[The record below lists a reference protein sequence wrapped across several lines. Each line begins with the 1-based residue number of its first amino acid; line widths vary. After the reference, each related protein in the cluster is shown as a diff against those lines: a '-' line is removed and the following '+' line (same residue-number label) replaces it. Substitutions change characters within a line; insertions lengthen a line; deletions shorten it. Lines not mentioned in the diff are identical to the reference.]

1 MAAASGATGT
11 TIHCGAISSRFGMAG
26 CVGWPSSAAHCSI
39 VAPVVGSCLLPH
51 RSRIPPFSCMRVIG
65 AQCLPSACSRA
76 SLSNHISLFTSYVRV
91 IPRALHGRRFATIL
105 DIVGLPPSSLPAT
118 AIDSVSQWSALS
130 GGLRTGPRR
139 TLLHHVTPDG
149 RGKIRDGD
157 WQLYTQNAS
166 QPGGFFSL
174 CNPAVD
180 GWSGTPTL
188 TAPHGVTESPP
199 DGPAACGDSPCL
211 YNVSVGADAAERHNV
226 ASAHPEVVAR
236 LSAHLR
242 AAACPTCDVDYVS
255 ATP

>member
-1 MAAASGATGT
+1 M
-11 TIHCGAISSRFGMAG
+11 
-26 CVGWPSSAAHCSI
+26 
-39 VAPVVGSCLLPH
+39 
-51 RSRIPPFSCMRVIG
+51 
-65 AQCLPSACSRA
+65 
-76 SLSNHISLFTSYVRV
+76 
-91 IPRALHGRRFATIL
+91 IPRALLHGRRFATIL

-118 AIDSVSQWSALS
+118 AIDSVSQWVALS
-130 GGLRTGPRR
+130 GDLRTGPRR
-139 TLLHHVTPDG
+139 TLVHHVTPDG

-174 CNPAVD
+174 CNPALD

-188 TAPHGVTESPP
+188 AAPHGVTESPM

-236 LSAHLR
+236 LSAQLQ

-255 ATP
+255 TTP